1 MPEKRL
7 SSASGATSAGGKK
20 QSGPNAK
27 AETPAALAE
36 GDQELWSH
44 LQAAMET
51 LRARGLGLEPGTLPT
66 VDSPKTI
73 LQY

>member
-36 GDQELWSH
+36 GDRPGVVVASPSSH
-44 LQAAMET
+44 GNAAGT
-51 LRARGLGLEPGTLPT
+51 RAWVGTRNSS
-66 VDSPKTI
+66 DR
-73 LQY
+73 